1 MESPAARGRYS
12 YPTTTD
18 YGRRGRIS
26 RAVLAEG
33 RAAYT
38 VGTVAPSLRFTTWL
52 APGLPLGIFRTIAD
66 HVGRCLDYQVELISQ
81 PKISGPIHPDDD
93 PFTAKSTDV
102 GFLCPPPYLWLSE
115 RPEPPIRLVP
125 MAPVFDDS
133 RNQGRP
139 VYFSD
144 IVVAHDS
151 PVTTVNHL
159 RGRRFGFNDPAS
171 LSGYHSVLA
180 WLADRGL
187 DSSFFGL
194 FDATG
199 GHRRSLDRIVAGE
212 LDAAAID
219 TNVWRAWEREDPDR
233 VGAVRSITAIGP
245 HPVQPIVVRSE
256 LVELVEPMT
265 RALADP
271 ELTQALAR
279 YGIVDFAP
287 ISHGDY
293 RQLTATLASSQT
305 VRS

>member
-1 MESPAARGRYS
+1 M
-12 YPTTTD
+12 
-18 YGRRGRIS
+18 
-26 RAVLAEG
+26 
-33 RAAYT
+33 
-38 VGTVAPSLRFTTWL
+38 APSLRFTTWL

-66 HVGRCLDYQVELISQ
+66 HVGRRLDYRVELTSE
-81 PKISGPIHPDDD
+81 PKISGPILPEDD
-93 PFTAKSTDV
+93 PFTINNTDV
-102 GFLCPPPYLWLSE
+102 GFLCPPPYLWLSG
-115 RPEPPIRLVP
+115 RPEPPIRLIP

-133 RNQGRP
+133 RNRGRP

-151 PVTTVNHL
+151 PVTTFTHL

-180 WLADRGL
+180 WLADRDL
-187 DSSFFGL
+187 DSSFFGS

-212 LDAAAID
+212 LEAAAVD
-219 TNVWRAWEREDPDR
+219 TNVWRAWEREELDR
-233 VGAVRSITAIGP
+233 VGAVRSLTAIGP

-271 ELTQALAR
+271 ELAQALAR

-287 ISHGDY
+287 ISHEDY
-293 RQLTATLASSQT
+293 RQLAATLASNRI